1 MAAPTAD
8 PDPRALRRLARLY
21 GVQPSY
27 RALDGAVRTAA
38 PHALLLALRAVG
50 APVHRL
56 ADVSDALR
64 LRRRQLWAGP
74 LEPVAVAWMGAPAGV
89 SLRVP
94 AHAAGAIT
102 CRLVL
107 ENGEERQWRCMLH
120 ELPVSARA
128 LVEGVQYV
136 RRRLPLAGP
145 LPPGYHRLA
154 LESAEFGTWDA
165 APGTLEALVIASPPR
180 AYDPYRDPPRR
191 TWGAF
196 LPTYAIRST
205 RNWGC
210 GDLTDLSELGRW
222 IGARGGALVGT
233 LPLLASYLGH
243 GNEPYHPSPYAP
255 VSRLFWNELYLDVTR
270 VPELEACEPAR
281 RLAESRACRAG
292 LRALREEP
300 IVDYRGVS
308 ALKREVLAHLARA
321 FFQHCS
327 GARRE
332 AFEQFLERRP
342 ELQAYAAFRAAVVR
356 HGSRWRGWARPLRN
370 GTASLGAYDDEVRRY
385 HLYVQWLA
393 EEQMGALAQELAH
406 RGVRLYLDLPL
417 GVHPDG
423 FDVWWERERFATG
436 ASAGAPPDP
445 FFSRGQDW
453 DFPPLHPERER
464 ESGYHYTI
472 RCLRHHLRHPGLLRI
487 DHVMSLHRLFWIPRG
502 ADPTE
507 GVYVRYHAEELY
519 AILCLE
525 SHRHRA
531 AIAGEDLGTVPAAVP
546 TAMERRGLYRMFV
559 VPFELSL
566 RPEKPLPEPPA
577 ASLASLNTHDMPPF
591 RAFWEG
597 LDIADRT
604 ASGWLDEAGERRER
618 EQRDALRRTLL
629 AVLRQGGWLQHDATA
644 PSVLPAALRY
654 LAQSPARLLLV
665 NLEDLWGE
673 TRPQNMPGTGQ
684 ARPNWRRKAGY
695 TLERMQETPAL
706 ARLLDEIQRL
716 RQEHAP

>member
-1 MAAPTAD
+1 MAGPAAD
-8 PDPRALRRLARLY
+8 PGPGALRRLARLY

-27 RALDGAVRTAA
+27 RGLDGRVRTAS
-38 PHALLLALRAVG
+38 PDALLLALHAVG

-56 ADVSDALR
+56 ADVSDAVR
-64 LRRRQLWAGP
+64 VRRRQLWARP
-74 LEPVAVAWMGAPAGV
+74 LEPAAVAWTGAPAGV
-89 SLRVP
+89 NLRVP

-107 ENGEERQWRCMLH
+107 EDGEERVWRCTLH

-128 LVEGVQYV
+128 PVEGVEYV
-136 RRRLPLAGP
+136 RRRLPLPGP
-145 LPPGYHRLA
+145 LPPGYHRLV
-154 LESAEFGTWDA
+154 LEPAESGTRDA
-165 APGTLEALVIASPPR
+165 VPGTLEALVISSPPR

-222 IGARGGALVGT
+222 IGERGGALVGT

-243 GNEPYHPSPYAP
+243 GNEPYNPSPYAP

-281 RLAESRACRAG
+281 RLVESRA
-292 LRALREEP
+292 LRARIRTLSEQP
-300 IVDYRGVS
+300 LVDYRGVS
-308 ALKREVLAHLARA
+308 ALKREVLEHLART
-321 FFQHCS
+321 FFQRGS

-332 AFEQFLERRP
+332 AFENFLERRP
-342 ELQAYAAFRAAVVR
+342 HLQAYAAFRAAVVR
-356 HGSRWRGWARPLRN
+356 HGGHWREWARPLRD
-370 GTASLGAYDDEVRRY
+370 GTASPGDYAEEVRRY

-393 EEQMGALAQELAH
+393 EEQMSALAQELAQ

-423 FDVWWERERFATG
+423 FDVWWERERFAAG
-436 ASAGAPPDP
+436 VSAGAPPDP
-445 FFSRGQDW
+445 FFSRGQNW
-453 DFPPLHPERER
+453 NFPPLHPERER

-472 RCLRHHLRHPGLLRI
+472 RCLRHHLRHAGLLRI

-502 ADPTE
+502 ADATE

-525 SHRHRA
+525 SHRHRS
-531 AIAGEDLGTVPAAVP
+531 AIAGEDLGTVPAAVR

-559 VPFELSL
+559 VPFELSV

-577 ASLASLNTHDMPPF
+577 ASVASLNTHDMPPF
-591 RAFWEG
+591 RAFWEE
-597 LDIADRT
+597 LDIADRA
-604 ASGWLDEAGERRER
+604 ASGWPDEEGERRER
-618 EQRDALRRTLL
+618 QQRDALRRALM
-629 AVLRQGGWLQHDATA
+629 AVLREGGWLQHDATA
-644 PSVLPAALRY
+644 PCLLRAALRY
-654 LAQSPARLLLV
+654 LAQSPARMLLV

-673 TRPQNMPGTGQ
+673 TAPQNVPGTGEE
-684 ARPNWRRKAGY
+684 RPNWRRKAGY
-695 TLERMQETPAL
+695 TLERMRETPAL

-716 RQEHAP
+716 RQEHGP